1 MIRLYRLTTGEDIIG
16 TPVEAKDYPDLFEE
30 DSINNIDYEYLK
42 RQHYLATHMELTEE
56 NVIRVLEELL
66 PYIEADGGWLEFVEI
81 EHETNFVKVRLGGAC
96 STCAMSAITLK
107 QGIESKLTHEIPDC
121 YGVIQVL

>member
-1 MIRLYRLTTGEDIIG
+1 MSD
-16 TPVEAKDYPDLFEE
+16 
-30 DSINNIDYEYLK
+30 NQYEYLK
-42 RQHYLATHMELTEE
+42 RQFELATHMEEKMELNEG
-56 NVIRVLEELL
+56 NVMKVLEELI

>member
-1 MIRLYRLTTGEDIIG
+1 SLVVATETKRKRKKRIRL
-16 TPVEAKDYPDLFEE
+16 
-30 DSINNIDYEYLK
+30 INLKRKVIMDNDQYEYLK

-66 PYIEADGGWLEFVEI
+66 PYIEADGGFLEFVEI

-107 QGIESKLTHEIPDC
+107 QGIEAKLTHEIPDC